1 MDVLLSFT
9 IVSVFLILGL
19 VIREICPIF
28 KKLFIPAS
36 VIGGVLLLIAG
47 PQALNLV
54 DVSAE
59 TKGYPNFLIIV
70 ILTCIVFGTS
80 FGKSKVRSYLDFTA
94 VNAAI
99 YGLELI
105 FGVLIGWGLTKVWTT
120 LPPNWGLMSVYCFWG
135 GHGAAASS
143 AAAFTDA
150 GYEDYNGIAMV
161 CATVGLVVAMTVGM
175 ALVNWGIRKGFCQHV
190 DVPAK
195 LPKDFYGGILPADK
209 RSAIGTEVTSSASI
223 NNLALQIGLVA
234 ACIFIGWGL
243 KEVLG
248 SYVHPIFLEIDELVN
263 GIIGALILW
272 PLMKAT
278 KTDGYVDKKTISSFS
293 GLCMEYLIVA
303 AVGNL
308 RIETVTTF
316 AMPIIIYCVLMTVLI
331 IVITVGLS
339 YCFHKDDWF
348 EKMITNFG
356 QCTGS
361 TPTGLALLR
370 CVDPNN
376 LTSAADATG
385 VSAALFMPVYVTMIA
400 VGPAIAMGSNG
411 TLSLIGIGLVIAG
424 VGVGA
429 GLLFF
434 RRNK

>member
-1 MDVLLSFT
+1 M
-9 IVSVFLILGL
+9 
-19 VIREICPIF
+19 
-28 KKLFIPAS
+28 
-36 VIGGVLLLIAG
+36 
-47 PQALNLV
+47 
-54 DVSAE
+54 
-59 TKGYPNFLIIV
+59 
-70 ILTCIVFGTS
+70 
-80 FGKSKVRSYLDFTA
+80 
-94 VNAAI
+94 AA
-99 YGLELI
+99 
-105 FGVLIGWGLTKVWTT
+105 
-120 LPPNWGLMSVYCFWG
+120 YCR
-135 GHGAAASS
+135 
-143 AAAFTDA
+143 
-150 GYEDYNGIAMV
+150 
-161 CATVGLVVAMTVGM
+161 
-175 ALVNWGIRKGFCQHV
+175 RKR
-190 DVPAK
+190 
-195 LPKDFYGGILPADK
+195 

-223 NNLALQIGLVA
+223 NNLALQIGLIA

-248 SYVHPIFLEIDELVN
+248 TYVHPIFLEIDELVN

-316 AMPIIIYCVLMTVLI
+316 AVPIAIYCVLMTVLI
-331 IVITVGLS
+331 MVITVGLS

-376 LTSAADATG
+376 LTSAGRRDWR
-385 VSAALFMPVYVTMIA
+385 FRRPVH
-400 VGPAIAMGSNG
+400 
-411 TLSLIGIGLVIAG
+411 
-424 VGVGA
+424 A
-429 GLLFF
+429 GLCDDDRSRPGHSYGQQWNPLVDRNRFSDC
-434 RRNK
+434 RRRRGSGITVLPQK